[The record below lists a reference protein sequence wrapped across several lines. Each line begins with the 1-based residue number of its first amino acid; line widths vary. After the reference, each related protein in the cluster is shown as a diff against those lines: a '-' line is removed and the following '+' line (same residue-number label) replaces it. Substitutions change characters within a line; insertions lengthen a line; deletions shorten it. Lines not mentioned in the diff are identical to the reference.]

1 MAEAEVKVEEKKE
14 EVVKEVPEIE
24 TKALSMGWR
33 PKEEWNG
40 NDVDF
45 IDATEFVRRKPLFD
59 KIESQKVFYDRKIKE
74 VEGTLNSLA
83 QHHQKVK
90 ETEYQRAI
98 KDLKEQKRAAMKE
111 GDTIVALELEDKMD
125 DLTSTHQEE
134 IKALKEEQQTNKV
147 VNNGPSPEFV
157 VWSKENKWYMSDE
170 EMHDFADGTAASFV
184 QRSKIKGELITEQ
197 DVFKYVDKQVR
208 KAFPEKFSNPNRD
221 RPSAVS
227 SSNVSN
233 NKDTK
238 LTASVKLSAEQEEV
252 ARNFAKNGVMTREEY
267 IKELKAIGEI

>member
-1 MAEAEVKVEEKKE
+1 MAEAEVKVEDKKE
-14 EVVKEVPEIE
+14 VEVPEVE

-40 NDVDF
+40 DDDDF

-111 GDTIVALELEDKMD
+111 GDTIVALELEDQMD

-134 IKALKEEQQTNKV
+134 IKVLKEEQESNKV
-147 VNNGPSPEFV
+147 VSNAPSPEFV

-184 QRSKIKGELITEQ
+184 QRSKIKGDLISEQ

-227 SSNVSN
+227 SGNVSN

-238 LTASVKLSAEQEEV
+238 LTASVKLTPEQEDI
-252 ARNFAKNGVMTREEY
+252 ARNFAKSGVMTREEY

>member
-1 MAEAEVKVEEKKE
+1 MAEANIKVEDKKE
-14 EVVKEVPEIE
+14 EVKEVPEIE

-40 NDVDF
+40 DETDF

-90 ETEYQRAI
+90 ETEYERAF

-125 DLTSTHQEE
+125 DLTTTHKEE
-134 IKALKEEQQTNKV
+134 LKVLQEEQQSNKV
-147 VNNGPSPEFV
+147 VNSGPSPEFV
-157 VWSKENKWYMSDE
+157 IWSKENKWYMSDE

-184 QRSKIKGELITEQ
+184 QRSKIKGDLITED

-221 RPSAVS
+221 RASTVS
-227 SSNVSN
+227 SGNVSG

-238 LTASVKLSAEQEEV
+238 FTGSTKLSAEQEEI
-252 ARNFAKNGVMTREEY
+252 ARNFAKNGVMTRDEY